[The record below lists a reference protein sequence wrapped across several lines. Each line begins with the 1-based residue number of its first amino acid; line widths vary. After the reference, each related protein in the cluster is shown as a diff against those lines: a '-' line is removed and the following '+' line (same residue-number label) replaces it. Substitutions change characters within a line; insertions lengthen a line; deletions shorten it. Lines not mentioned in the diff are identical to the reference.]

1 MNYYSDPIKIA
12 VVSSG
17 LGHIARGIE
26 TWADDLGSAL
36 HRRGMNV
43 TLFKG
48 GGAANFPFE
57 RVVRCAQ
64 RNQHFAKCLATV
76 GKRFFWRYGFGSP
89 YTVEQQTFASSLIP
103 QLAAGWYDIVH
114 MQDPWL
120 AWCLEQARRKGK
132 HHAKVILAHGTEE
145 PLEFLQQFEHVQ
157 ELAPYYLE
165 RDRQETEVRIQK
177 TEISG
182 LRSQDSSLQA
192 SLPGWYAIPNFVNID
207 RFSPSVG
214 PLPRKDLGIPENA
227 FVILCV
233 SAIKRTHKRVD
244 AVIDAVAQ
252 SRLQSPETRV
262 HLVVAGAHETE
273 SNSVIAYGK
282 EKLGDVVAFLTN
294 FDRAKMPGLY
304 RIADVMIHGSLV
316 EMMPIA
322 LLEATASGLP
332 VVAHKWPVIEWIVG
346 DGGTCVDATKPG
358 VLADALVP
366 YLSPEF
372 RAEKSAT
379 ARSRAVSMFSE
390 EVVVKQI
397 IEMYR
402 AVLKKDHRL

>member
-1 MNYYSDPIKIA
+1 MKIA

-17 LGHIARGIE
+17 LGHVARGVE
-26 TWADDLGSAL
+26 AWADDLGSAL
-36 HRRGMNV
+36 YRRGIAV

-48 GGAANFPFE
+48 GGTAARPFE
-57 RVVRCAQ
+57 RVLRCAQ
-64 RNQHFAKCLATV
+64 RDRKIAKCLATV
-76 GKRFFWRYGFGSP
+76 GKRYFWRHGFGSP
-89 YTVEQQTFASSLIP
+89 YTVEQQSFASSLIP
-103 QLAAGWYDIVH
+103 ELAAGRYDIVH

-177 TEISG
+177 TEIGG
-182 LRSQDSSLQA
+182 LKSSL
-192 SLPGWYAIPNFVNID
+192 SGWYAIPNFVNAD
-207 RFSPSVG
+207 RFSPSVV
-214 PLPRKDLGIPENA
+214 PLPRKEIGIPENA

-252 SRLQSPETRV
+252 LRDQTYGRQSSVSGLQPSL
-262 HLVVAGAHETE
+262 HLVVAGATERETPD
-273 SNSVIAYGK
+273 VIAYGK
-282 EKLGDVVAFLTN
+282 RQLGENVTFFEN
-294 FDRAKMPGLY
+294 FDRSNMPSLY
-304 RIADVMIHGSLV
+304 RTADVMLHGSLV
-316 EMMPIA
+316 EMMPIS

-332 VVAHKWPVIEWIVG
+332 VIGHNWPVIEWIVR
-346 DGGTCVDATKPG
+346 DGGTCVDAKNPAN
-358 VLADALVP
+358 LASALTA
-366 YLSPEF
+366 YLSPQF
-372 RAEKSAT
+372 RSVKSAN
-379 ARSRAVSMFSE
+379 ARNRAVEMFSE
-390 EVVVKQI
+390 EVVVRQI

-402 AVLKKDHRL
+402 QILGDGRP